1 MVASLGTLQ
10 IGVGLDTSALDRDLK
25 KLESRLNVASKAFGS
40 FGGSQG
46 VEAAVGKL
54 ALSANNGATAFKALG
69 DAARLAFAGLDKSS
83 SQGVDAAVKRFA
95 DLEVKLKDLEARFAK
110 VGTKSPGSGQSPSPS
125 SPGAAQSIPGVI
137 PVSPSA
143 SDIGASVAGYGLIA
157 EASKQAFAAVAGY
170 ATGGVKL
177 FQSFEKGLNS
187 FAAVSGASASEVS
200 KLSGV
205 ALELAKN
212 TTKTAPEVARAA
224 VELSKLG
231 FSAADTTKELGGLV
245 SLSEAAGIGVEEAAT
260 IIGVGSNVFQRSA
273 KDIANVVSA
282 TSSAT
287 AANATDML
295 QAFSKAGGVFKENNQ
310 DLETLSVSFGL
321 LRSAGFSAESAG
333 TALKT
338 SMLSLAAPSK
348 VGGEALGKLGIS
360 VRDSE
365 GNMRNFID
373 LIPEFRNALAGVA
386 TEDRAQIT
394 KDIFGTE
401 AAPAILGL
409 LATNQAKIDEA
420 RSKVSSAAAG
430 GVAAQEMAAKLLGG
444 LDGSLT
450 MLSGSLE
457 TLQLKVGE
465 SLAPLLTTLAT
476 SATTVVNAFLGLP
489 APMQTAAIGFA
500 GAATAAAALVA
511 SLAVVNTLD
520 IGGKLVQGA
529 GQAQALFLKA
539 SQAVGSFSIGSASA
553 TGSITLFGK
562 ASVASMSSFTASSVA
577 ALGSMAK
584 LAAVAALAVGAAYA
598 LSEAWRGLQLGLG
611 NSEEG
616 NAISASTVALGET
629 LDQLKL
635 ANGEVGAVTS
645 KLAEMN
651 AEGANLFSAENLQG
665 IFDGIGQSLKE
676 GGPIE
681 VIQDVIN
688 QILIIIK
695 EMDAQI
701 TGVFA
706 GFLEKINGMIQSAA
720 PILNLIPG
728 GKSITEGAA
737 GASTNLRAEATR
749 QTAAAAQAKVDA
761 TSDLGGGDGLVLTN
775 KQRENQIV
783 VEQTGKLQEKVNQIT
798 EQGTK
803 LLLGYSMAQGDA
815 TKIGELSAAQKES
828 FVAKS
833 KEQVKAIDQSIAAL
847 KNSKPVGEAQTA
859 SVKAQIA
866 VLEKSKSTFTDRIA
880 AVENSTKATLDGTSA
895 VKGASAA
902 LNEEEK
908 AILSKVKAE
917 VAGQVASGAI
927 SEEEGYA
934 IIMAK
939 EAEFLNARIELNK
952 KKIAELLAIKAL
964 ASTSPAEAAELDK
977 KIAAI
982 GAQNSEMSKEVGKG
996 SPKGSAGSSAPK
1008 GLNREDAGKDSKTKA
1023 VEAEAFRQKEEQA
1036 KAQIAESN
1044 ATNEVKKGVL
1054 SGAIDETEAASRI
1067 AKIKENSATQ
1077 QLGME
1082 QEKLSRLK
1090 AMSAAGLIDKEKA
1103 ASEELQIT
1111 QKLASLELG
1120 ITEARISSQE
1130 AARKKILENIER
1142 ANKKAEAALSMSLT
1156 EETSS
1161 IRSKQ
1166 LGGGLTDTQAE
1177 SQIAEAQARQTIG
1190 NYDLVIQKINQ
1201 VKTLR
1206 ANNTIT
1212 EKDAESQLITL
1223 QQSRADLNL
1232 QRIDN
1237 ERAARKR
1244 AKDEEIAAIDV
1255 ISAKL
1260 VGNIQQEQGMIASK
1274 LTALN
1279 AEQALL
1285 SARDGLVKAQ
1295 DDLALQRM
1303 IEKGASETEIAAFKA
1318 GTMEREQAHA
1328 MQMLELSIQMQALEA
1343 ERELRSARIAENEAQ
1358 IALSKAIVLGATQD
1372 EIDLLTKSRDL
1383 RSENVKESEK
1393 AIERQKELAGYQ
1405 RQTLETQQT
1414 AQREAA
1420 AHQAEQKTE
1429 SAAPASGGGG
1439 GGGGGAPQV
1448 TSIENHGPGSSKGP
1462 GGGAGAGAGGG
1473 GGGGEGKVVR
1483 SMNLFGEDIEKS
1495 RDASEKLAA
1504 LQKSGATEKEFAQAA
1519 LGIQGNNKFF
1529 LQALQDMGMGDIVNL
1544 ANASRSGGL
1553 SMEQRNKADFGGENG
1568 LLELLAEMKNL
1579 NSNVSGALKEPKNIN
1594 ISTATPMSDYLTV
1607 AGSTNRKR
1615 G

>member
-1 MVASLGTLQ
+1 MVASLGMLQ
-10 IGVGLDTSALDRDLK
+10 IGVGLDTSTLDKDLK
-25 KLESRLNVASKAFGS
+25 RLESRLTSVSKALGTL
-40 FGGSQG
+40 GGSQG
-46 VEAAVGKL
+46 VDSVVEKL
-54 ALSANNGATAFKALG
+54 ARSATDGATAFKALG
-69 DAARLAFAGLDKSS
+69 DAARSAFSGLDKSS
-83 SQGVDAAVKRFA
+83 SQGIDAAVKRFEE
-95 DLEVKLKDLEARFAK
+95 LETKLKDLEARFAK
-110 VGTKSPGSGQSPSPS
+110 VGTKSPSSGKSTPPPFPGTAPPFPGTAPPNPGSP
-125 SPGAAQSIPGVI
+125 
-137 PVSPSA
+137 PVLPSA

-157 EASKQAFAAVAGY
+157 EASERAFSAVAGY
-170 ATGGVKL
+170 AVGGVKL

-187 FAAVSGASASEVS
+187 FGAVSGASADEIS

-205 ALELAKN
+205 ALDLAKN

-245 SLSEAAGIGVEEAAT
+245 ALSEAAGIGVEEAAT

-273 KDIANVVSA
+273 NDIANVVSA
-282 TSSAT
+282 TSAAT

-373 LIPEFRNALAGVA
+373 LIPEFRTALSGVA

-420 RSKVSSAAAG
+420 RTKVNDAAAG

-457 TLQLKVGE
+457 TLQLKAGA

-539 SQAVGSFSIGSASA
+539 SQAVGSFSLGSSSA

-584 LAAVAALAVGAAYA
+584 LAATAALAVGAAYA

-616 NAISASTVALGET
+616 NAISASNVALSET
-629 LDQLKL
+629 LEQLKL
-635 ANGEVGAVTS
+635 ANGDIGAVTS
-645 KLAEMN
+645 QLAEMN

-720 PILNLIPG
+720 PLLNLIPG
-728 GKSITEGAA
+728 GKAITEGAA
-737 GASTNLRAEATR
+737 GASAGLRAEATR

-761 TSDLGGGDGLVLTN
+761 NSDLGGGGSLVLTN

-803 LLLGYSMAQGDA
+803 LLLGYSMVQGDA
-815 TKIGELSAAQKES
+815 TKIGALSSAQKES
-828 FVAKS
+828 FVTKS

-880 AVENSTKATLDGTSA
+880 AVEDSTKATLAGTSA

-908 AILSKVKAE
+908 AMLSKVKAD

-952 KKIAELLAIKAL
+952 VKIAELLEIKAL

-977 KIAAI
+977 KIAAL
-982 GAQNSEMSKEVGKG
+982 GAQNSEMSKEVSKG
-996 SPKGSAGSSAPK
+996 AKSSAKAKAPSASSASSAPK
-1008 GLNREDAGKDSKTKA
+1008 GISREDAVKESQKKA
-1023 VEAEAFRQKEEQA
+1023 GEAEAFRQQEEQA
-1036 KAQIAESN
+1036 KSQILESN
-1044 ATNEVKKGVL
+1044 ATNEVKKALMV
-1054 SGAIDETEAASRI
+1054 GAIDETEAASRI
-1067 AKIKENSATQ
+1067 AKIKENSANQ
-1077 QLGME
+1077 QLAME
-1082 QEKLSRLK
+1082 QGKLSRLR
-1090 AMSAAGLIDKEKA
+1090 AMSDAGLIDKEKA

-1111 QKLASLELG
+1111 QKLAALELG
-1120 ITEARISSQE
+1120 ITEARIASQE

-1142 ANKKAEAALSMSLT
+1142 ANKKAEAALSLSLT

-1161 IRSKQ
+1161 IRSQQ
-1166 LGGGLTDTQAE
+1166 LGGGLSDTQAE
-1177 SQIAEAQARQTIG
+1177 AQIAEAQARQTLG
-1190 NYDLVIQKINQ
+1190 NYDLVMQKITQ
-1201 VKTLR
+1201 VQSLK
-1206 ANNTIT
+1206 ANGTIT
-1212 EKDAESQLITL
+1212 EKDAESQLL
-1223 QQSRADLNL
+1223 SLEQNRADLNL

-1255 ISAKL
+1255 ASARL
-1260 VGNIQQEQGMIASK
+1260 VGNIQLEQGMIASK

-1295 DDLALQRM
+1295 EDLGLQRLV
-1303 IEKGASETEIAAFKA
+1303 ERGASEAEIAEFKA

-1328 MQMLELSIQMQALEA
+1328 VQMMELNIQMQALEA
-1343 ERELRSARIAENEAQ
+1343 ERELRSARIAENEAK
-1358 IALSKAIVLGATQD
+1358 IALSKAIALGATQQ
-1372 EIDLLTKSRDL
+1372 EIDLLTESLSL
-1383 RSENVKESEK
+1383 RSQNVKEAET
-1393 AIERQKELAGYQ
+1393 AINRQKELGDIQ
-1405 RQTLETQQT
+1405 RETLDTQQT
-1414 AQREAA
+1414 GQREAA
-1420 AHQAEQKTE
+1420 AHQAKQKSE
-1429 SAAPASGGGG
+1429 AAEGEAAAAKDSTKAMA
-1439 GGGGGAPQV
+1439 GGGA
-1448 TSIENHGPGSSKGP
+1448 S
-1462 GGGAGAGAGGG
+1462 
-1473 GGGGEGKVVR
+1473 GGGEGKGR
-1483 SMNLFGEDIEKS
+1483 SMNLFGEDIQK
-1495 RDASEKLAA
+1495 DKAASEQISA
-1504 LQKSGATEKEFAQAA
+1504 LQKSGATEAEFAKAA
-1519 LGIQGNNKFF
+1519 LGIQGNNEFF
-1529 LQALQDMGMGDIVNL
+1529 LQRLQDMGMGDIVNL
-1544 ANASRSGGL
+1544 ANANQTGDL
-1553 SMEQRNKADFGGENG
+1553 SMEQRNKATFGGENG
-1568 LLELLAEMKNL
+1568 IGELLAELKNL
-1579 NSNVSGALKEPKNIN
+1579 NGNVSGALKEPKSIN
-1594 ISTATPMSDYLTV
+1594 ISTATPMSDYLAV
-1607 AGSTNRKR
+1607 AGSTNKKR